1 MDIKVRELSPIV
13 VQTIDERAKK
23 RGLSRQQ
30 YLKALIEN
38 YVMQKELNETD
49 NAYKTLI
56 EKNTEALH
64 RFSDQMQR
72 QNEWLESMSDD
83 TDVVREEV

>member
-1 MDIKVRELSPIV
+1 MDIKVRELSPVV

-23 RGLSRQQ
+23 RGLSRQH
-30 YLKALIEN
+30 YLKELIEN

-49 NAYKTLI
+49 KAYKTLI

-64 RFSDQMQR
+64 RFSDQMQQ
-72 QNEWLESMSDD
+72 QNEWLASLSEDMDP
-83 TDVVREEV
+83 TQEKR

>member
-30 YLKALIEN
+30 YLKELIEN

-49 NAYKTLI
+49 QAYKILI
-56 EKNTEALH
+56 EKNTEALNQ
-64 RFSDQMQR
+64 FSEQMQR
-72 QNEWLESMSDD
+72 QNEWLTSMSDD
-83 TDVVREEV
+83 IDAVREEG

>member
-30 YLKALIEN
+30 YLKELIEN

-72 QNEWLESMSDD
+72 QNEWLESMS
-83 TDVVREEV
+83 EELDPTQEKG

>member
-1 MDIKVRELSPIV
+1 MEIKVRELNPIV

-23 RGLSRQQ
+23 RGLSRQH
-30 YLKALIEN
+30 YLKELIEN

-49 NAYKTLI
+49 QAYKTLI

-64 RFSDQMQR
+64 RFSDQMQQ
-72 QNEWLESMSDD
+72 QNEWLESLSEDMDP
-83 TDVVREEV
+83 TQEKR